1 MHGKGTYDM
10 VTREDI
16 ESFLSRL
23 DGGTI
28 ESTEVEPNLWIART
42 ADDAE
47 VVVHFAP
54 PVVLLRVRV
63 MELPEAE
70 PRRGELFRQLL
81 ELNARDLVHG
91 SYGLEGDHVVLT
103 DTLELEN
110 LDYSEFEAS
119 FDSLTL
125 ALASHLGAL
134 APYREK

>member
-1 MHGKGTYDM
+1 MHWKGTYDM

-23 DGGTI
+23 DRGTI

-63 MELPEAE
+63 MELPQAE

-110 LDYSEFEAS
+110 LDYSEFESS